1 MESSK
6 VTPYTYIWLH
16 IKMLVTLLRRKEEY
30 NTANKKHATPV
41 KLNVHMHRKMSGETT
56 KILSMFISG

>member
-1 MESSK
+1 
-6 VTPYTYIWLH
+6 
-16 IKMLVTLLRRKEEY
+16 MLVTLLRRKEEY